1 MNDLAAVTKAA
12 EVAEVAAPEEYNPNH
27 FIDQLA
33 MRLRAKNDA
42 ALCRILGVEPP
53 LVSKIRHKRLPIGAP
68 LLIRVHEVTGLAIT
82 DLRQLMGDRRR
93 KYRIGEG
100 LADRP
105 LSRVSPA

>member
-1 MNDLAAVTKAA
+1 MDQVATVTPPA
-12 EVAEVAAPEEYNPNH
+12 EYDPNH

-42 ALCRILGVEPP
+42 ALCRMLGVEPP
-53 LVSKIRHKRLPIGAP
+53 LVSKIRHRRLAVGAP
-68 LLIRVHEVTGLAIT
+68 LLIRVHEVTGLAIA
-82 DLRQLMGDRRR
+82 DLRQLLGDRRR

-105 LSRVSPA
+105 LTRVMPT

>member
-1 MNDLAAVTKAA
+1 MDQAVGIRN
-12 EVAEVAAPEEYNPNH
+12 PGDYDPNH

-33 MRLRAKNDA
+33 VRLRAKNDA
-42 ALCRILGVEPP
+42 ALCRLLGVEPP

-68 LLIRVHEVTGLAIT
+68 LLIRVHEVTGLAID
-82 DLRQLMGDRRR
+82 DLRRLMGDRRR

-105 LSRVSPA
+105 RVRSAA

>member
-1 MNDLAAVTKAA
+1 MFSAEGTMNQAVGIR
-12 EVAEVAAPEEYNPNH
+12 APGEYDPNH
-27 FIDQLA
+27 FIDQVA

-42 ALCRILGVEPP
+42 ALCRMLGVEPP

-68 LLIRVHEVTGLAIT
+68 LLIRVHEVTGLAIGE
-82 DLRQLMGDRRR
+82 LRQLMGDRRR

-105 LSRVSPA
+105 LNRNAAA

>member
-1 MNDLAAVTKAA
+1 MNEAVGVT
-12 EVAEVAAPEEYNPNH
+12 VPGEYDPNH

-42 ALCRILGVEPP
+42 ALCRILGIEPP
-53 LVSKIRHKRLPIGAP
+53 LVSKIRHGRLAVGAS
-68 LLIRVHEVTGLAIT
+68 LLIRVHEVTGLAIAE
-82 DLRQLMGDRRR
+82 LRQLMGDRRR

-105 LSRVSPA
+105 QTRVMPA

>member
-1 MNDLAAVTKAA
+1 MSMAADIRI
-12 EVAEVAAPEEYNPNH
+12 PGEYDPNH

-33 MRLRAKNDA
+33 VRLRAKNDA
-42 ALCRILGVEPP
+42 ALCRMLGVEPP

-68 LLIRVHEVTGLAIT
+68 LLIRVHEVTGLGIG

-105 LSRVSPA
+105 SGRIDAPALSMR

>member
-1 MNDLAAVTKAA
+1 MNAAVDIRI
-12 EVAEVAAPEEYNPNH
+12 PGEYDPNH
-27 FIDQLA
+27 FINQLA
-33 MRLRAKNDA
+33 VRLRAKNDA
-42 ALCRILGVEPP
+42 ALCRMLGVEPP

-82 DLRQLMGDRRR
+82 ELRQLMGDRRR

-105 LSRVSPA
+105 RTRVPMSSASLQ